1 MKKMI
6 FAAAIAQEKR
16 NDMPTQGMNTLAKA
30 RDYQAISDRLSRM
43 EPQQAARWLSLQEEE
58 LRFAVACKMQ
68 PGAGRADFPL
78 PAGTDDTGRLSAY
91 RSLYLGKKQNFL
103 VDGTD
108 GIRYDY
114 RKHPGKI

>member
-16 NDMPTQGMNTLAKA
+16 NDMPTQGMNTLARE
-30 RDYQAISDRLSRM
+30 RDYQAISERLSRM

-68 PGAGRADFPL
+68 PQQAEQIFRCQQEQTTQVKAPVC
-78 PAGTDDTGRLSAY
+78 R
-91 RSLYLGKKQNFL
+91 
-103 VDGTD
+103 
-108 GIRYDY
+108 
-114 RKHPGKI
+114 

>member
-16 NDMPTQGMNTLAKA
+16 NDMPTQGMNTLARE
-30 RDYQAISDRLSRM
+30 RDYQAISERLSRM

-68 PGAGRADFPL
+68 PQQAEQISVASRNRQHREATCTQGLL
-78 PAGTDDTGRLSAY
+78 PWQKTESSG
-91 RSLYLGKKQNFL
+91 
-103 VDGTD
+103 
-108 GIRYDY
+108 
-114 RKHPGKI
+114 